1 MKLYYSPGACSLSP
15 HIALQEAG
23 LAYTPVL
30 ASTKSHKLQDGTDFY
45 TINALGYVPVLELDN
60 GERLRE
66 GPAIVQYIAD
76 QVPDKQLA
84 PANGTLAR
92 YRLQE
97 WLTFIGTELHKGF
110 SPLFNPATPDD
121 YKPLVRERLLQR
133 LQWVDGQLA
142 GKQYLMGDQFTV
154 ADGYLFTVTN
164 WTQPTNLD
172 ISGLANLAAYR
183 ERVGA
188 RPAVQA
194 AMKAEGLLK

>member
-1 MKLYYSPGACSLSP
+1 MKLYFSPAACSLSP
-15 HIALQEAG
+15 HILLRECG
-23 LAYTPVL
+23 LPFVL
-30 ASTKSHKLQDGTDFY
+30 EQVDTARHRTADGRDFY
-45 TINALGYVPVLELDN
+45 AINPRGQVPVLELDN

-84 PANGTLAR
+84 PANGTLAH

-110 SPLFNPATPDD
+110 SPLFNPATPEE
-121 YKPLVRERLLQR
+121 YKPMVRERLLQR
-133 LQWVDGQLA
+133 LQWVDSQLA

-164 WTQPTNLD
+164 WTQPTKLD